1 MNRIFLIKGT
11 RVIRDDLVTKVQQG
25 LEIPLILGD
34 MKRIKSAIDAMYVLM
49 IFVFVSSDENDDIF
63 KAQPRQM
70 ASISLRTLILK
81 TQNEYQTC
89 PLQK

>member
-1 MNRIFLIKGT
+1 
-11 RVIRDDLVTKVQQG
+11 
-25 LEIPLILGD
+25 
-34 MKRIKSAIDAMYVLM
+34 M
-49 IFVFVSSDENDDIF
+49 IFVFVSSDENDDNF

-81 TQNEYQTC
+81 TQNEYQTF